1 MPKKI
6 IFKHNVETVPDSFV
20 AGKGNLINLNN
31 LGFAGLAPVE
41 SFGAVSTVDVSYSSP
56 NLTVTVDGVSDSVAL
71 PTGGVTDGD
80 KGDITISGSGATYT
94 VDNDVVT
101 NAKAAN
107 MPTNTIKGNNT
118 GGTADP
124 KDLTVS
130 EVKAM
135 LAYVSAD
142 IPDIVES
149 AQDSVGTILLD
160 SATIDFTY
168 DDATPN
174 ITAIVID
181 NSISN
186 TKLSDM
192 AANTVKVRAASTT
205 GDPSDLALSA
215 SQLFGR
221 GSTGNIAPIVIGSGL
236 SISGT
241 TLSATVASDTIGTN
255 NGATFRYQIL
265 TGTPVVTYDTTSATA
280 PILTVSGGTIKL
292 KELWVSYSQAGSTDP
307 IWTINGTVSADR
319 FISTP
324 KVTKVIE
331 NSTTP
336 TIAGTYNQQDV
347 DNTPQ
352 IRFGDYTA
360 TSMKVQL
367 ASVTGS
373 WNFNFLFS
381 MNQ

>member
-6 IFKHNVETVPDSFV
+6 IFKHNVETVPNDFV
-20 AGKGNLINLNN
+20 AGKGNSINLNN
-31 LGFAGLAPVE
+31 LGFAKLAPVE
-41 SFGAVSTVDVSYSSP
+41 PFGAVSTVDVSYSSP

-174 ITAIVID
+174 I
-181 NSISN
+181 NKIS
-186 TKLSDM
+186 
-192 AANTVKVRAASTT
+192 
-205 GDPSDLALSA
+205 
-215 SQLFGR
+215 
-221 GSTGNIAPIVIGSGL
+221 
-236 SISGT
+236 
-241 TLSATVASDTIGTN
+241 
-255 NGATFRYQIL
+255 
-265 TGTPVVTYDTTSATA
+265 
-280 PILTVSGGTIKL
+280 
-292 KELWVSYSQAGSTDP
+292 
-307 IWTINGTVSADR
+307 
-319 FISTP
+319 
-324 KVTKVIE
+324 
-331 NSTTP
+331 
-336 TIAGTYNQQDV
+336 
-347 DNTPQ
+347 
-352 IRFGDYTA
+352 
-360 TSMKVQL
+360 
-367 ASVTGS
+367 
-373 WNFNFLFS
+373 
-381 MNQ
+381 